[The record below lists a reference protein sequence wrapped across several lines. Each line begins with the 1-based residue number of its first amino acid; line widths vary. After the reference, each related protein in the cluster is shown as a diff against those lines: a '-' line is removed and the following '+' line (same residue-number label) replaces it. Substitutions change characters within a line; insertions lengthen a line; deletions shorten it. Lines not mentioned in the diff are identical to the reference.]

1 MSKNSVFVRDI
12 ICVYHPEFNK
22 AGPAREF
29 VLKDPNRLNVELLI
43 EETLAA
49 VGPYDFV
56 DAAGYDFSDFSDS
69 KTTSINQKT
78 GVGTVSSVETKI
90 GALRITAYNPLKD
103 AVDYFF
109 VPQSHLNRVRQP
121 CYGNNSH
128 KERILFTYSSRYEDN
143 YGWFE
148 NYRVKTFE
156 DLALAK

>member
-1 MSKNSVFVRDI
+1 MSKNLVLMRDI
-12 ICVYHPEFNK
+12 VCVHHPEFNK
-22 AGPAREF
+22 EGILRTTG
-29 VLKDPNRLNVELLI
+29 LTHPNRFNVELLI

-49 VGPYDFV
+49 IGPYDFV
-56 DAAGYDFSDFSDS
+56 DAEGYDFTDYSDS

-90 GALRITAYNPLKD
+90 GSLRITAYNPLKD
-103 AVDYFF
+103 AVDFFF
-109 VPQSHLNRVRQP
+109 VHKKYLNHVKQP